1 MRGLVCRLVRI
12 EPRLP
17 KNVPATGAGDRAV
30 KDHLILYFSLNFW
43 LPMCLRIVLLV
54 GLIGMITNDLGAQET
69 SLPKLGDSLTEAQVS
84 AFVDL
89 ALKGMDQEYPNKP
102 SNVMVDESSVQSPRE
117 MHPAFYGCFDWHSSI
132 HGHWML
138 VRLIRLYPDHPRV
151 AEIRAK
157 LDEHLS
163 AENLKKEADYFAL
176 KHNRSFERMYGWA
189 WAFRLIAELQA
200 WNDDQGNQWREHL
213 KPLETVLVERVVDYL
228 PKLKYPIRTGVH
240 PDSAFALA
248 QTLDY
253 AKAIGNSSLE
263 ALILE
268 RSRDYYLED
277 VDYPANYEP
286 SGEDFFSPGLN
297 EADLMRRV
305 LPEAEYSKWLTRFM
319 PQVGV
324 ARDYR
329 LLQPVEVSDV
339 TDGKIV
345 HLAGLDLSRAWCLQG
360 IASALGEEDPRR
372 ALLIEAANAHAQVGF
387 RYVFSGHY
395 EGEHWLATFAV
406 YSLTQVGM

>member
-1 MRGLVCRLVRI
+1 M
-12 EPRLP
+12 
-17 KNVPATGAGDRAV
+17 N
-30 KDHLILYFSLNFW
+30 
-43 LPMCLRIVLLV
+43 LRIVLLI
-54 GLIGMITNDLGAQET
+54 GLLSMNIKSANAQET
-69 SLPKLGDSLTEAQVS
+69 PLPQLGGKLTDAQVS
-84 AFVDL
+84 AFADL
-89 ALKGMDQEYPNKP
+89 ALQGMDQEYPNKP
-102 SNVMVDESSVQSPRE
+102 SNVMVDDSSVQSPRE

-138 VRLIRLYPDHPRV
+138 VRLLRLYPEHPRV

-157 LDEHLS
+157 LDQHLS
-163 AENLKKEADYFAL
+163 ADNLKKEAEYFSL
-176 KHNRSFERMYGWA
+176 KQNRSFERMYGWA
-189 WAFRLIAELQA
+189 WAFRLIAELHG
-200 WNDDQGNQWREHL
+200 WNDVQGNQWKENL
-213 KPLETVLVERVVDYL
+213 KPLEAILVQRVMDYL
-228 PKLKYPIRTGVH
+228 PKLTYPIRTGVH
-240 PDSAFALA
+240 PDSAFALG

-253 AKAIGNSSLE
+253 AKAVGNKTLE
-263 ALILE
+263 QLILD
-268 RSRDYYLED
+268 RSRAYYLGD

-286 SGEDFFSPGLN
+286 SGEDFFSAGLN

-305 LPEAEYSKWLTRFM
+305 LPPAEYSEWLTRFM
-319 PQVGV
+319 PEIGV
-324 ARDYR
+324 ANDYP

-360 IASALGEEDPRR
+360 IASALSENDPRR
-372 ALLIEAANAHAQVGF
+372 SILIESANAHAQVGF

>member
-1 MRGLVCRLVRI
+1 M
-12 EPRLP
+12 
-17 KNVPATGAGDRAV
+17 
-30 KDHLILYFSLNFW
+30 Y
-43 LPMCLRIVLLV
+43 LRFFLLMWLV
-54 GLIGMITNDLGAQET
+54 GMNIEGTNGQEAT
-69 SLPKLGDSLTEAQVS
+69 LPDLGDSLTEAQVS
-84 AFVDL
+84 AFADL
-89 ALKGMDQEYPNKP
+89 ALQGMDQEYPNKP
-102 SNVMVDESSVQSPRE
+102 SNVMVGDASVQSPRE

-138 VRLIRLYPDHPRV
+138 VRLIRLYPNHPRV

-157 LDEHLS
+157 LAEHLS
-163 AENLKKEADYFAL
+163 ADNLKKEAEYFAL

-189 WAFRLIAELQA
+189 WAFRLIQELHE
-200 WNDDQGNQWREHL
+200 WNDLQGNQWRENL
-213 KPLETVLVERVVDYL
+213 KPLETILVQRVLDYL
-228 PKLKYPIRTGVH
+228 PKLTYPIRTGVH

-253 AKAIGNSSLE
+253 ARAIGNKSLE
-263 ALILE
+263 QLILD
-268 RSRDYYLED
+268 RSRAYYLSD

-305 LPEAEYSKWLTRFM
+305 LSPTEYSQWLTRFM
-319 PQVGV
+319 PEIGV
-324 ARDYR
+324 ASDYR

-360 IASALGEEDPRR
+360 IAAALNENDPRR
-372 ALLIEAANAHAQVGF
+372 AILIESANAHAQVGF